1 MRITAGSLAKRM
13 KAVPFKTFDKE
24 LDVLVGIKTL
34 PNGARVRDRENE
46 AVLTA
51 ESHAWCDIGEA
62 VVGREVMRKMRDMR
76 FGTLK
81 GGRWQGPAAEGAG
94 EGAMGPSQFA
104 AINYWSETVARILEA
119 TQLVKFEE
127 PQMSGPLLT
136 TLRPG
141 VVQNLGRRPRYS
153 PPTEKTKKLQPNEP
167 IPMGSIDAEWI
178 DVNPV
183 EKHGQALAIA
193 TETMLFDGN
202 QGAAVEAVGN
212 ISYQIGW
219 AKEDRILRS
228 VWGIENTYRY
238 GAADSGGA
246 STSFNTYYDAAAAQQ
261 YVNKVTVDLLSETD
275 LDTVEQLFLGMK
287 HPRTGF
293 PINVTTKRM
302 LAVTP
307 GKLMVARRLSRIT
320 SIEQGARATAPAAVE
335 TTAPTWAGPI
345 IDPMVSQRA
354 RDLMQTDF
362 PEYGWTALT
371 AAQAGKRAVYGD
383 PQRAFEY
390 REARPFQSW
399 NWNMTQDPSLALNDC
414 FMMIVGLEQGSVT
427 TVEPRHVV
435 LIIKDA

>member
-1 MRITAGSLAKRM
+1 MAITAGSLAKRM
-13 KAVPFKTFDKE
+13 KDVPFRVFDRE
-24 LDVLVGIKTL
+24 LDVLCGIKTK
-34 PNGARVRDRENE
+34 PNGARVRDRTHEPE
-46 AVLTA
+46 ITA
-51 ESHAWCDIGEA
+51 ETHSWADIGEA
-62 VVGREVMRKMRDMR
+62 VVGRVVMRRLKDLR
-76 FGTLK
+76 FGSLR
-81 GGRWQGPAAEGAG
+81 GGVWQGPGKEAAG

-104 AINYWSETVARILEA
+104 AINYWSETIARILEA
-119 TQLVKFEE
+119 TQLDKFEE
-127 PQMSGPLLT
+127 PQMTGPMLT
-136 TLRPG
+136 TLKPG

-153 PPTEKTKKLQPNEP
+153 PPTEKTRKLQPNEP
-167 IPMGSIDAEWI
+167 IPMGSIDAEWV

-261 YVNKVTVDLLSETD
+261 YVNDVTVDLLSETD
-275 LDTVEQLFLGMK
+275 LDTIEQLFLGMK

-293 PINVTTKRM
+293 PINVTLKRE
-302 LAVTP
+302 LVVTP

-320 SIEQGARATAPAAVE
+320 TIEQGARATAPAAVE

-345 IDPMVSQRA
+345 INPMVSQRA
-354 RDLMQTDF
+354 RDLMQQDF
-362 PEYGWTALT
+362 PEFGWTALT
-371 AAQAGKRAVYGD
+371 ATQAGKRAIYGD
-383 PQRAFEY
+383 PQKAFEY

-427 TVEPRHVV
+427 TVEPRNVV
-435 LIIKDA
+435 RIKKDA

>member
-13 KAVPFKTFDKE
+13 KSVPFNVYDRE

-34 PNGARVRDRENE
+34 PNGARVRDRKIDP
-46 AVLTA
+46 VLTVETHSWA
-51 ESHAWCDIGEA
+51 DIGEA
-62 VVGREVMRKMRDMR
+62 VVGRPTMRRMKDLR
-76 FGTLK
+76 FGTLR
-81 GGRWQGPAAEGAG
+81 GGRWQGPAAEAAG

-119 TQLVKFEE
+119 TQLEKFEE
-127 PQMSGPLLT
+127 PQMTGPQLT
-136 TLRPG
+136 TLKPG

-167 IPMGSIDAEWI
+167 IPMGSIDAEWV
-178 DVNPV
+178 DVNPL
-183 EKHGQALAIA
+183 EKHGQGLAIA

-202 QGAAVEAVGN
+202 QGAAVDAVGN
-212 ISYQIGW
+212 ISYQVGW
-219 AKEDRILRS
+219 SKEDRILRA

-246 STSFNTYYDAAAAQQ
+246 STSFDTYYDAGDGQQ
-261 YVNKVTVDLLSETD
+261 YVNDVTVDLLSELD

-302 LAVTP
+302 LTVTP
-307 GKLMVARRLSRIT
+307 AKLMVARRLSRIT

-335 TTAPTWAGPI
+335 TTEPTWAGPMVV
-345 IDPMVSQRA
+345 PLVSQRA
-354 RDLMQTDF
+354 RDLMQLDF
-362 PEYGWTALT
+362 PEFGWTALT
-371 AAQAGKRAVYGD
+371 ATQAGKRAIYGD

-399 NWNMTQDPSLALNDC
+399 SWNMTQDPSLALNDC

-435 LIIKDA
+435 RIKKDA